1 MVQKV
6 FNRIEKKYLLNEEQY
21 QAIREALEVY
31 MEVDNYGL
39 HTIRNIYFD
48 TETDELIRT
57 SVEKPI
63 YKEKFRIRCYGN
75 PTEDSDIFLE
85 IKKKM
90 NRVVNKR
97 RITLKP
103 IAAREYLLEGKKPEM
118 NSQILNEIDYMLNH
132 YQVSPALYLA
142 YDRIALFGKED
153 AQFRVTFDQNIR
165 SRENNLTLFDDAG
178 TTKLLADGLYLM
190 EVKISESLPMWFVDI
205 LSKLEIRNTSFSKYG
220 RVYANQVAQGKKR
233 YLNFLKEETLE
244 DYSNI
249 MEEQIC

>member
-103 IAAREYLLEGKKPEM
+103 AR
-118 NSQILNEIDYMLNH
+118 
-132 YQVSPALYLA
+132 
-142 YDRIALFGKED
+142 F
-153 AQFRVTFDQNIR
+153 
-165 SRENNLTLFDDAG
+165 
-178 TTKLLADGLYLM
+178 
-190 EVKISESLPMWFVDI
+190 
-205 LSKLEIRNTSFSKYG
+205 
-220 RVYANQVAQGKKR
+220 
-233 YLNFLKEETLE
+233 
-244 DYSNI
+244 
-249 MEEQIC
+249 